1 MTGVQTCALPI
12 LGTYV
17 KLSSPTSQ
25 LITSDIGISGN
36 LTITGEVTYAN
47 TRQLQVGDNIITL
60 NADLPL
66 TATPIDNAG
75 VEVNRANKNSN
86 AALLWI
92 ETAGQWSISG
102 NIAQTVTTYIA
113 SNTLVEQYAASSN
126 AYANTV
132 GTAGNNYASILSAN
146 NAAGANAWAN
156 TVGTAGNN
164 ASILRD
170 TAGNN
175 FTITSIAAGN
185 NWTNTVV
192 AAANTWANTKLS
204 NTSGITFAGSLTF
217 TGNVNA
223 ANVIVTGQTTFISA
237 NSVTIGQSEINSI
250 SYITSTTGDQTIDTF
265 LNTSY
270 RFEIGRAH
278 V

>member
-1 MTGVQTCALPI
+1 MLF
-12 LGTYV
+12 
-17 KLSSPTSQ
+17 
-25 LITSDIGISGN
+25 
-36 LTITGEVTYAN
+36 
-47 TRQLQVGDNIITL
+47 R
-60 NADLPL
+60 
-66 TATPIDNAG
+66 
-75 VEVNRANKNSN
+75 
-86 AALLWI
+86 
-92 ETAGQWSISG
+92 
-102 NIAQTVTTYIA
+102 
-113 SNTLVEQYAASSN
+113 
-126 AYANTV
+126 
-132 GTAGNNYASILSAN
+132 SAV
-146 NAAGANAWAN
+146 GANAWAN

-250 SYITSTTGDQTIDTF
+250 SYITSTTGDQIIDTF

-270 RFEIGRAH
+270 RFVHYMISMNAGTSYETTQITVLHNDSDAFMTEYGTIWTNDILGTFSVTYASGTIRLNVAPTYAATTIRMLRTTNTK
-278 V
+278 